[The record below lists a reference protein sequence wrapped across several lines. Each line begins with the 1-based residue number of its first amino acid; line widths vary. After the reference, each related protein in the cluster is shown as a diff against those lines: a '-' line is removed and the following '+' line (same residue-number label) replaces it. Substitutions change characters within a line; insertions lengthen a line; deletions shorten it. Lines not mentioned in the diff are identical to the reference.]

1 MNTLLKIEWLKIKNY
16 GAFKV
21 LSIFFAAGVV
31 LTNYVVYAFNKNV
44 LSNTGAGAVMA
55 SFSPYNFS
63 NTWQSTSYATGFL
76 LILPAML
83 IIILIT
89 NEYTFR
95 TSRQNIIDGWSRH
108 EFIIVKLVMA
118 LLIAVAST
126 ILVLLTAFI
135 FGLLSGSSFSLNGF
149 SHVGFFFLKALSYN
163 MFAVLVAVLI
173 KKTGFAIGLY
183 FIYLGA
189 ENFISQMLDIL
200 SLKLKNDR
208 GTDLGSIGD
217 YLPMNASDGLLTFPD
232 NPLKSFA
239 KNALPTD
246 YTWLVVGFAVFY
258 LFIFIWWS
266 WKKYLKS
273 DL

>member
-200 SLKLKNDR
+200 SMKLKHDR

-273 DL
+273 DI

>member
-44 LSNTGAGAVMA
+44 LSNTGAGAVMS

-89 NEYTFR
+89 NEYTYR
-95 TSRQNIIDGWSRH
+95 TSRQNIIDGWSRQ
-108 EFIIVKLVMA
+108 EFIMVKLVMA

-126 ILVLLTAFI
+126 ILVLLTAFV
-135 FGLLSGSSFSLNGF
+135 FGLLSGSSFSFNGF

-200 SLKLKNDR
+200 SMKLKKDN

-239 KNALPTD
+239 RGALPTE

-266 WKKYLKS
+266 WKKYLKA